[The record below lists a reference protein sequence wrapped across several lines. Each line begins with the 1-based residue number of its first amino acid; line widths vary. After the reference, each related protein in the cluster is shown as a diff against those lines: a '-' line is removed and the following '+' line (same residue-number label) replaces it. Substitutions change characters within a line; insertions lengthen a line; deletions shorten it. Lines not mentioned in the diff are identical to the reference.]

1 MTNGIEKFDM
11 FADMVQEENDF
22 TLLEDG
28 EVGELVSV
36 TLKAD
41 SKKKFSTV
49 RARTQEEFDEYVESV
64 HYETMYRPGTGEPY
78 QVKVTVLKPEANP
91 LEFLRPAYAYSTNH

>member
-1 MTNGIEKFDM
+1 MEKFDM
-11 FADMVQEENDF
+11 FAGMEENDF
-22 TLLEDG
+22 EALENG

-49 RARTQEEFDEYVESV
+49 RVRPQEEYEEFIESFY
-64 HYETMYRPGTGEPY
+64 YETHYRPGTGEPY
-78 QVKVTVLKPEANP
+78 EVKVTVLKPEVNP
-91 LEFLRPAYAYSTNH
+91 LENMRPAYAYSTNH